1 MSRLSV
7 RTGWLKSPLL
17 FVFALGPVFFLAIGL
32 SCDQRQPFPDSGQ
45 ARSGATRLVVVI
57 VIDQLRPERINPSLP
72 GGLGTL
78 MREGHGFPR
87 AEQNHARTETCP
99 GHATI
104 LTGRHP
110 GAAGIPSNDFID
122 RHREQRVYC
131 VADETEQG
139 RVLGEGY
146 PQGPL
151 QGRSPVNLRVDT
163 LGDWLK
169 DENPDSRVYAVS
181 AKDRAAIILAG
192 HQADAAYWLDRK
204 YTGRFTT
211 SRFYRA
217 SLPEWVKGWNGEHLL
232 SVVPHKWIHASKLG
246 AESPRA
252 DDHPGED
259 DSFGRTTPHPIEMEG
274 DLLASVEAFSYTPYL
289 DQRTLDFARQLV
301 EEEELGQGERT
312 DLLAVSLS
320 GTDLIGHAYGPL
332 SHESADALRILDQDL
347 GRFLEFLEERV
358 GREHLLVVLSADHG
372 VQALPEWLE
381 GRSSPCSIASGRL
394 SPKEL
399 EASLKSH
406 LDERFGTSPSRWFL
420 RNHLGFFFF
429 PEARTGVDSKAVE
442 AAAAQWLRVQPGVAG
457 VISRERIESGWSR
470 APLADLHAHSLAR
483 GRGPDLFAETEYGCL
498 FSDYPAGT
506 SHGSPHDYDRR
517 VPLVFFGVG
526 VPPGET
532 WLAAKTV
539 DIAPTLASRIGL
551 SVPDDLD
558 GEVLP
563 FGN

>member
-1 MSRLSV
+1 MSQLPV
-7 RTGWLKSPLL
+7 KIDWLKSRLL
-17 FVFALGPVFFLAIGL
+17 SGFALLSACSLAVGL
-32 SCDQRQPFPDSGQ
+32 SCDEPKPFPDSGH
-45 ARSGATRLVVVI
+45 AGSGAIRLVVVI
-57 VIDQLRPERINPSLP
+57 VIDQLRPERIHPSLP
-72 GGLGTL
+72 GGLGAL
-78 MREGHGFPR
+78 VREGHGFPW

-122 RHREQRVYC
+122 RRREQRLYC

-139 RVLGEGY
+139 VVLGEGY
-146 PQGPL
+146 PEDPL
-151 QGRSPVNLRVDT
+151 QGRSPVNLRVAG

-169 DENPDSRVYAVS
+169 NENPDSRVYAVS

-204 YTGRFTT
+204 YTGGFTT

-217 SLPEWVKGWNGEHLL
+217 SLPEWVKGWTGEHVL
-232 SVVPHKWIHASKLG
+232 SAVPLAWVHASKLD
-246 AESPRA
+246 AESSRA

-274 DLLASVEAFSYTPYL
+274 DLMASIEAFSYTPYL

-301 EEEELGQGERT
+301 EEEGLGEGKRT

-332 SHESADALRILDQDL
+332 SHESADALRVLDQDL

-358 GREHLLVVLSADHG
+358 GREHLLVVLTADHG

-381 GRSSPCSIASGRL
+381 GRSSPCSVASGRV
-394 SPKEL
+394 SPRAL
-399 EASLKSH
+399 EADLKSH
-406 LDERFGTSPSRWFL
+406 LDEQFGASPSPWFM
-420 RNHLGFFFF
+420 RNHMGFLFF
-429 PEARTGVDSKAVE
+429 PESRTGVDPKEVE
-442 AAAAQWLRVQPGVAG
+442 AAAAEWLRRQPGVSG
-457 VISRERIESGWSR
+457 VISRKRIESGWSR
-470 APLADLHAHSLAR
+470 APFADLHAHSLAP
-483 GRGPDLFAETEYGCL
+483 GRGPDLFVETEYGCL

-517 VPLVFFGVG
+517 VPLVFFGAG
-526 VPPGET
+526 VEPGET
-532 WLAAKTV
+532 WLPARTV

-551 SVPDDLD
+551 SVSDELD
-558 GEVLP
+558 GRVLP
-563 FGN
+563 LGD

>member
-1 MSRLSV
+1 MSQLPV
-7 RTGWLKSPLL
+7 RIEWLKSRLL
-17 FVFALGPVFFLAIGL
+17 SGFALVSACSLATGL
-32 SCDQRQPFPDSGQ
+32 SCDQPQPVPDSGQ
-45 ARSGATRLVVVI
+45 AVPGAIRLVVVI
-57 VIDQLRPERINPSLP
+57 VIDQLRPERIHPSLP
-72 GGLGTL
+72 GGLGAL
-78 MREGHGFPR
+78 VREGHGFPL

-122 RHREQRVYC
+122 RRREQRLYC

-139 RVLGEGY
+139 GVLAEGY
-146 PQGPL
+146 PQDPL
-151 QGRSPVNLRVDT
+151 QGRSPSNLRVAG

-169 DENPDSRVYAVS
+169 NENSDSRVYAVS

-192 HQADAAYWLDRK
+192 HKADAAYWLDRK
-204 YTGRFTT
+204 HTGRFTT
-211 SRFYRA
+211 SRFYRG
-217 SLPEWVKGWNGEHLL
+217 SLPQWVRGWTGEHVLSGVPPEWV
-232 SVVPHKWIHASKLG
+232 HASELD
-246 AESPRA
+246 AQSSRA

-274 DLLASVEAFSYTPYL
+274 DLLASIEAFSYTPYL

-301 EEEELGQGERT
+301 EEEGLGEGKRT

-332 SHESADALRILDQDL
+332 SHESADALRVLDQDL

-358 GREHLLVVLSADHG
+358 GREHLLVVLTADHG

-381 GRSSPCSIASGRL
+381 GRSSPCSVASGRV
-394 SPKEL
+394 SPREL
-399 EASLKSH
+399 EADLKSH
-406 LDERFGTSPSRWFL
+406 LDEQFGTSPSPWFM
-420 RNHLGFFFF
+420 RNHMGFLFF
-429 PEARTGVDSKAVE
+429 PESRTGVDPEEVE
-442 AAAAQWLRVQPGVAG
+442 AVAAKWLRIQPGVAG
-457 VISRERIESGWSR
+457 VISRKEIESGWSR
-470 APLADLHAHSLAR
+470 APFADLHAHSLAP
-483 GRGPDLFAETEYGCL
+483 GRGPDLFVETEYGCL

-517 VPLVFFGVG
+517 VPLVFFGAG
-526 VPPGET
+526 IEPGET
-532 WLAAKTV
+532 WLSARTV

-551 SVPDDLD
+551 SVSDELD
-558 GEVLP
+558 GRVLP
-563 FGN
+563 LGD